1 MRLFSNLC
9 RQYSSFFLFQLTLF
23 QNIFYYGGYLSEMP
37 NVIIEEKPNSWDLMD
52 IMNNVT
58 SVHNC
63 MDHQNQ
69 KYGMGA
75 AFDSL
80 NREKYV

>member
-1 MRLFSNLC
+1 MVFSFKIQLNISV
-9 RQYSSFFLFQLTLF
+9 QSFF
-23 QNIFYYGGYLSEMP
+23 SEVP

-69 KYGMGA
+69 KYGMGT

-80 NREKYV
+80 NREK